1 MEDTLYLLKQPE
13 KNYKDCYFSFCGFS
27 KTEAGHSFGP
37 AVKDCFLVHIILE
50 GEGSYSIKDQT
61 YSLKAGQGFIIP
73 PGVSS
78 FYQADQ
84 HFPWTY
90 LWMGIGGEKVQEYFQ
105 QMGIGGEHFSFHV
118 QSPYDFKALIF
129 ECFAY
134 DDDTLVNE
142 LNLQKKAYDF
152 LQLLAKSISPYQYIT
167 SSQKMNPYVQKA
179 LQIINQEGGQ
189 GLSITNLAKRL
200 AVHPSYLSR
209 LFKANLGLS
218 TKDYIYQI
226 RINMAS
232 DLLVTTS
239 YSIEKISQLTGFSS
253 IQNFS
258 KAFKKIKKVTP
269 SAYRK
274 KQVGFKGKRPEE

>member
-1 MEDTLYLLKQPE
+1 
-13 KNYKDCYFSFCGFS
+13 
-27 KTEAGHSFGP
+27 
-37 AVKDCFLVHIILE
+37 
-50 GEGSYSIKDQT
+50 
-61 YSLKAGQGFIIP
+61 
-73 PGVSS
+73 
-78 FYQADQ
+78 
-84 HFPWTY
+84 
-90 LWMGIGGEKVQEYFQ
+90 MGIGGEKVQEYFQ

-179 LQIINQEGGQ
+179 IRIINQEGGQ
-189 GLSITNLAKRL
+189 GLSITSLAKRL
-200 AVHPSYLSR
+200 AVHP
-209 LFKANLGLS
+209 
-218 TKDYIYQI
+218 
-226 RINMAS
+226 
-232 DLLVTTS
+232 S

-269 SAYRK
+269 SAYRR

>member
-1 MEDTLYLLKQPE
+1 
-13 KNYKDCYFSFCGFS
+13 
-27 KTEAGHSFGP
+27 
-37 AVKDCFLVHIILE
+37 
-50 GEGSYSIKDQT
+50 
-61 YSLKAGQGFIIP
+61 
-73 PGVSS
+73 
-78 FYQADQ
+78 
-84 HFPWTY
+84 
-90 LWMGIGGEKVQEYFQ
+90 
-105 QMGIGGEHFSFHV
+105 MGIGGEHFSFHV
-118 QSPYDFKALIF
+118 QSPYDFKALVF

-179 LQIINQEGGQ
+179 LHIINQEGGQ

-269 SAYRK
+269 SAYRR